1 MAYGY
6 NNNPYNQYNYNQN
19 GYGGYQQQM
28 PQYPQTNYQQMQSYQ
43 PYQAQPQQQMI
54 YHPLTFVNGIEGAK
68 AFIVNPNQTIYLKD
82 SDSDM
87 LYVKTADA
95 QGRCELKS
103 FVLSTTESNNNQKP
117 ITPINYVTKE
127 DLVALKDEIIKV
139 IKGGDV
145 SGE

>member
-19 GYGGYQQQM
+19 GYGVYPNQQM
-28 PQYPQTNYQQMQSYQ
+28 TQYPQQYQQSYQ
-43 PYQAQPQQQMI
+43 AYQPQQQQVV

-68 AFIVNPNQTIYLKD
+68 AFIVNPNQVFYLLD
-82 SDSDM
+82 SDSNT

-103 FVLSTTESNNNQKP
+103 FVLSTTESNNNYQKP

-127 DLVALKDEIIKV
+127 DLVAFKDEIIKV

-145 SGE
+145 NE